1 MDQCKYLHK
10 HVITAMASKLSV
22 FYKWL
27 KVEMQKAPNVKYCWQ
42 SFCKNIDHFKQ
53 CNKLKTVGDVTFSC
67 IEHVKK
73 YFLCLLI
80 AI

>member
-1 MDQCKYLHK
+1 MQISSQICDNSNGLKTFPFLH
-10 HVITAMASKLSV
+10 
-22 FYKWL
+22 KWL

-53 CNKLKTVGDVTFSC
+53 CNKLKTVEDVTFSC
-67 IEHVKK
+67 NEHVQK